1 MRLTK
6 TVKFLTALLVGAI
19 AVSANAQTTKK
30 HYGIQGPKLIPQ
42 TATTKTYTYQVKGK
56 TYTTKSSKNAKN
68 YSKEGIASYY
78 HKKFT
83 GRRTASGEPYH
94 PTRYTAAHKTLP
106 LNSYVLVTNLR
117 NNRKVI
123 VRINDR
129 GPFSNKRIIDLSYA
143 SAKEIGIIG
152 SGLGKVRIERYT
164 LIVAEKFPVRQQKC

>member
-30 HYGIQGPKLIPQ
+30 HHGIQGPKLIPQ

-83 GRRTASGEPYH
+83 DVEPPVAN
-94 PTRYTAAHKTLP
+94 PTIQHAILLHIK
-106 LNSYVLVTNLR
+106 
-117 NNRKVI
+117 
-123 VRINDR
+123 
-129 GPFSNKRIIDLSYA
+129 PFR
-143 SAKEIGIIG
+143 
-152 SGLGKVRIERYT
+152 
-164 LIVAEKFPVRQQKC
+164 